1 VVFAD
6 YVSAVRALQ
15 ERCLVLEDAI
25 AGVWPQGPWGPL
37 IGRLGCI
44 RGIDTV
50 AAFGLCSETGG
61 LERFEHPDA
70 LARFLGLP
78 QDAGR
83 PDVAPGER
91 PAGVGAPVVR
101 AGSRRARGVLLNA
114 AAHYRYRPAVGV
126 ALARRQAGQDPRA
139 CEISW
144 RAQRR
149 LHEQYR
155 RLRLERGEPAA
166 VVTAAIAREL
176 CTYVWELSRL

>member
-1 VVFAD
+1 
-6 YVSAVRALQ
+6 
-15 ERCLVLEDAI
+15 
-25 AGVWPQGPWGPL
+25 
-37 IGRLGCI
+37 
-44 RGIDTV
+44 
-50 AAFGLCSETGG
+50 
-61 LERFEHPDA
+61 
-70 LARFLGLP
+70 
-78 QDAGR
+78 
-83 PDVAPGER
+83 
-91 PAGVGAPVVR
+91 VGAPVVR